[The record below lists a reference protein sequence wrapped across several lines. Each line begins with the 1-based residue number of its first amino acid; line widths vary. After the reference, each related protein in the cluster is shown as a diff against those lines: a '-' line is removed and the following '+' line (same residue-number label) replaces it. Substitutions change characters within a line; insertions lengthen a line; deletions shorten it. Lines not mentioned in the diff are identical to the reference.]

1 MKMPERVRL
10 SVDLIKFLRAVADD
24 KPRRVEDLAVVL
36 GTTKNFLH
44 QIVSQLKKSGVLT
57 VTKGPYGGVR
67 IPEGKL
73 PFTLS
78 EIYHIFGYMN
88 EPITGTL
95 YSAQVEN
102 EIRAFMERIVI

>member
-10 SVDLIKFLRAVADD
+10 SVDLIKFLRTIADEN
-24 KPRRVEDLAVVL
+24 PRRVEDLAVVL

-73 PFTLS
+73 PFTLA

-88 EPITGTL
+88 EPIEGTSH
-95 YSAQVEN
+95 SALLEN
-102 EIRAFMERIVI
+102 EMREFMSRLII